1 MSHNKVT
8 TLRLALTQL
17 HVDKLSY
24 KFLQLFE
31 VSISYILFQLQFLLR
46 LSVSSSDI
54 HILIE
59 WGRRWWVW
67 FLMVL
72 PGAAIAH

>member
-1 MSHNKVT
+1 M
-8 TLRLALTQL
+8 
-17 HVDKLSY
+17 
-24 KFLQLFE
+24 LFE
-31 VSISYILFQLQFLLR
+31 VSISYIFFQLQFLLC

-67 FLMVL
+67 FLTVL
-72 PGAAIAH
+72 PGTAIAH